1 MFFYNVLGIK
11 DTMVELPFHLIHFH
25 ILIKIDTKSIHRFKL
40 VSKQCRD
47 GLSSTEF
54 AFKCCCYVEDYLEM
68 LQDQG
73 LFITSSVLLD
83 LWPRE
88 LIQLYTGDDHHLTKK
103 MQTFLEEM
111 VIVENGQRTVYQVYD
126 DDN

>member
-1 MFFYNVLGIK
+1 MIFLMSFYNVLGIK
-11 DTMVELPFHLIHFH
+11 DTMVELHFDLILFQ

-40 VSKQCRD
+40 VSKQWRD
-47 GLSSTEF
+47 GFHLLNLLSNEI
-54 AFKCCCYVEDYLEM
+54 

-73 LFITSSVLLD
+73 SFITSYVLLE

-88 LIQLYTGDDHHLTKK
+88 LIELYTFDDQQLT
-103 MQTFLEEM
+103 QQNLNIFEEM
-111 VIVENGQRTVYQVYD
+111 VIIHNGERTVYQVYD